1 MPSNRR
7 SPSHRQRED
16 VPKPNPGR
24 HSTLLTSR
32 PADQPTAPSDPAT
45 HPPVEHTN
53 GNGIRPA
60 SGTQHPSPRNNGH
73 RVSANGIRPASLV
86 GATAVQAPP
95 PQEAYKLSEAD
106 IHQMWNAPEPGLPLT
121 PLQPSSFH
129 SLRQITTHRSRN
141 GLWTTLV
148 FVAVAAAITVGVL
161 LFLNDSEPG
170 QTEIRAAVTNA
181 ASVAAG
187 SVEDSLITL
196 ESLRAGS
203 SFTPEHVSSIS
214 ALGAASRSLVES
226 AAALPTNEP
235 SLAALR
241 MSATALAGR
250 VSRLGETFG
259 AAFSYRG
266 QVEPQLT
273 PPSLNGPLE
282 ISNLSENAAL
292 LTDWQFRL
300 DQAIAT
306 PPNHPRLLQNQQA
319 IKATLPYVAV
329 HRQAYSDAVGSGQPE
344 QATVAMSQIFSLLT
358 AVRQDFERAFN
369 EIDEMTEREIQSLTS
384 DLQSLSEG
392 T

>member
-1 MPSNRR
+1 MECTRTR
-7 SPSHRQRED
+7 S
-16 VPKPNPGR
+16 
-24 HSTLLTSR
+24 
-32 PADQPTAPSDPAT
+32 
-45 HPPVEHTN
+45 
-53 GNGIRPA
+53 
-60 SGTQHPSPRNNGH
+60 
-73 RVSANGIRPASLV
+73 
-86 GATAVQAPP
+86 
-95 PQEAYKLSEAD
+95 
-106 IHQMWNAPEPGLPLT
+106 PLT

-148 FVAVAAAITVGVL
+148 FVAIAAAITVGVL
-161 LFLNDSEPG
+161 LFLNNSEPG

-266 QVEPQLT
+266 QVEPPTDTALPERAFGDFQSFRERSPADRLAIPT
-273 PPSLNGPLE
+273 RPSHRNATQSAATATKPAGHQSDPALRSSASPSL
-282 ISNLSENAAL
+282 
-292 LTDWQFRL
+292 FR
-300 DQAIAT
+300 
-306 PPNHPRLLQNQQA
+306 RR
-319 IKATLPYVAV
+319 
-329 HRQAYSDAVGSGQPE
+329 RQRQPE
-344 QATVAMSQIFSLLT
+344 QATVAMSQISSLLT
-358 AVRQDFERAFN
+358 AVKQDFERAFN
-369 EIDEMTEREIQSLTS
+369 EIDEMTEREIRSLTS

>member
-1 MPSNRR
+1 
-7 SPSHRQRED
+7 
-16 VPKPNPGR
+16 
-24 HSTLLTSR
+24 
-32 PADQPTAPSDPAT
+32 
-45 HPPVEHTN
+45 
-53 GNGIRPA
+53 
-60 SGTQHPSPRNNGH
+60 
-73 RVSANGIRPASLV
+73 
-86 GATAVQAPP
+86 
-95 PQEAYKLSEAD
+95 
-106 IHQMWNAPEPGLPLT
+106 MWNAPETGLPLT

-148 FVAVAAAITVGVL
+148 FVAIAAAITVGVL

-181 ASVAAG
+181 ASVAVG

-266 QVEPQLT
+266 QVEPLLT

-282 ISNLSENAAL
+282 ISNLPENAAL

-306 PPNHPRLLQNQQA
+306 PPNQPRLLQNQQA
-319 IKATLPYVAV
+319 IEATLPYVAV
-329 HRQAYSDAVGSGQPE
+329 HRQAYSEAVGSGQPE
-344 QATVAMSQIFSLLT
+344 QATVAMSQISSLLT

-369 EIDEMTEREIQSLTS
+369 EINEMTEREIRSLTS